1 MVKVSTPARWALRL
15 LAVGYVFFLVA
26 WPTGLL
32 AYRTFQDGLG
42 NLLDT
47 LQEPDVQSALQ
58 LTGKVAL
65 DRRADQPGVRRDDL
79 DPARPLRVPGQA
91 GALGA

>member
-1 MVKVSTPARWALRL
+1 MVKVSTPTRWALRL

-32 AYRTFQDGLG
+32 AYRTFEDGLG

-47 LQEPDVQSALQ
+47 LQEPDVAV
-58 LTGKVAL
+58 GAAA
-65 DRRADQPGVRRDDL
+65 DRPRSPSS
-79 DPARPLRVPGQA
+79 PS
-91 GALGA
+91 

>member
-1 MVKVSTPARWALRL
+1 MVKVSKPATWALRL

-47 LQEPDVQSALQ
+47 LQEPDVDLGA
-58 LTGKVAL
+58 GA
-65 DRRADQPGVRRDDL
+65 DRRRWPS
-79 DPARPLRVPGQA
+79 RPS
-91 GALGA
+91 